1 MTSTASTCSASYVV
15 RLFSVTQ
22 YIAATHALPTL
33 KMHLRHESALPLAAK
48 LQAET
53 ASILLLQFQKDIR
66 EEKQVTSSFYF
77 YGLRD
82 DETFGH
88 KHIAGI
94 CAKFS

>member
-53 ASILLLQFQKDIR
+53 ASAVSKRYQRGETSDKQLLFLWAQR
-66 EEKQVTSSFYF
+66 
-77 YGLRD
+77 
-82 DETFGH
+82 
-88 KHIAGI
+88 
-94 CAKFS
+94 

>member
-22 YIAATHALPTL
+22 YIPATHALPTL

-53 ASILLLQFQKDIR
+53 ASIASAVSKRYQRGETSD
-66 EEKQVTSSFYF
+66 KQLVF
-77 YGLRD
+77 LWAQR
-82 DETFGH
+82 
-88 KHIAGI
+88 
-94 CAKFS
+94 